1 MSFFLLIGGI
11 VIAFIIVALLG
22 MLFLR
27 RLLLPSPLR
36 KGKMSPSGAR
46 PWRSMASM
54 QGFTSWH
61 GTPAASGPPQ
71 PQAQLPTPRATT
83 LPAATANPFA
93 PPPWLNQDVPFS
105 QAAATWSQAHAGS
118 AAPPA
123 QSQWMPPQQ
132 TAPQYSFSTQPQNNL
147 RSQPQNSFYTQPQ
160 PIAWNTTPFVSQHQ
174 TPEGWQGHTFASWNQ
189 QPVAG
194 ANDAP
199 AKGNTGKFRRNSLL
213 PFADIQQPGT
223 NEV

>member
-11 VIAFIIVALLG
+11 VIAFIVVALLG

-61 GTPAASGPPQ
+61 GTPASGPPQ
-71 PQAQLPTPRATT
+71 PQVQLPTPQATT
-83 LPAATANPFA
+83 LPAVTANPFA

-105 QAAATWSQAHAGS
+105 QAAATWSQSHAGSGS

-123 QSQWMPPQQ
+123 QPQWTPPQQ
-132 TAPQYSFSTQPQNNL
+132 TAPQNGFSTQTQNGFSTQP
-147 RSQPQNSFYTQPQ
+147 P
-160 PIAWNTTPFVSQHQ
+160 PIMWNATPFVSQHQ
-174 TPEGWQGHTFASWNQ
+174 PPEGWQGHTFASWNQ

-199 AKGNTGKFRRNSLL
+199 TKGNTSKFRRNSLL